1 MLAGVNGAGKSSV
14 GGTKIRAAGMN
25 YFNPDEAARAL
36 ALIEEEFWASKSGQK
51 LLRDRVERTFAEF
64 VSRVPA
70 KMLSEGGLKRHY
82 KDPEP
87 VKEFRTLNK

>member
-1 MLAGVNGAGKSSV
+1 VALPSDPELVWMLAKRENL
-14 GGTKIRAAGMN
+14 
-25 YFNPDEAARAL
+25 NPEEAAVTL
-36 ALIEEEFWASKSGQK
+36 AKVEEEFWASKSGQK
-51 LLRDRVERTFAEF
+51 LIRDRVERTFAEF

-82 KDPEP
+82 KEPEP

>member
-1 MLAGVNGAGKSSV
+1 MLGKRENLTPEEAGV
-14 GGTKIRAAGMN
+14 I
-25 YFNPDEAARAL
+25 L
-36 ALIEEEFWASKSGQK
+36 AKVEEEFWASKSGQK

-64 VSRVPA
+64 VSRAPA

-82 KDPEP
+82 KEPEP